1 MESYANKGGRE
12 NDKKGVI
19 AHFKFLTEYHI
30 TSDREVFLAALVKNI
45 PDSKSIGYAGFLT
58 KQALKENLKH
68 NIFDQN
74 EAGDPQSFNISA
86 AELLSVTEKA
96 IGLCHGQVL
105 APPSHIFLF
114 PTFSEFVRE
123 NMDGVTG
130 YTPHRNTL
138 LIFMSP
144 KKTKSWKRALTE
156 AICHE
161 FMHAVMDNHYERK
174 TLLDDLIFEGIAES
188 FVSALFGVRVNS
200 PAQALSPRKTL
211 QWYKKLAQHL
221 KATNLY
227 YPVFLE
233 GKEYPLWAGYAI
245 GYRVVEAFRKKHP
258 AITWNDIIR
267 MTPEEI
273 HAKSWFGK

>member
-1 MESYANKGGRE
+1 M
-12 NDKKGVI
+12 
-19 AHFKFLTEYHI
+19 
-30 TSDREVFLAALVKNI
+30 AALVKNI

-58 KQALKENLKH
+58 KQALKENLKY
-68 NIFDQN
+68 NIFGQN
-74 EAGDPQSFNISA
+74 ETGNPQSLNIST

-105 APPSHIFLF
+105 APTSHVFLF

-130 YTPHRNTL
+130 YTPHRNTVL
-138 LIFMSP
+138 LFVSP
-144 KKTKSWKRALTE
+144 QRTRSWKRALTE
-156 AICHE
+156 TICHE

-188 FVSALFGVRVNS
+188 FVGSLFETRTNS
-200 PAQALSPRKTL
+200 PSRSLSQKKALH
-211 QWYKKLAQHL
+211 WYKKLEKYFGTAD
-221 KATNLY
+221 LY

-245 GYRVVEAFRKKHP
+245 GYRIVEAFRKKHP
-258 AITWNDIIR
+258 AITWNDIVR
-267 MTPEEI
+267 MTPQEI
-273 HAKSWFGK
+273 HAKSGFGK